1 MLPTKVVAFMN
12 NDVHGRV
19 LNLLMEDF
27 PPSRNRN
34 FDRFK
39 DPDGQRV
46 YRLYRIY
53 LSLLAELEEAA
64 ERPEV
69 QVRFS
74 REGDG
79 YRLIIENPK
88 VAYRRN
94 CLVPISLAAPFLERL
109 KALGLEVS

>member
-1 MLPTKVVAFMN
+1 MK
-12 NDVHGRV
+12 NDIHGRV
-19 LNLLMEDF
+19 LTLLMEDY

-34 FDRFK
+34 YDRFNG
-39 DPDGQRV
+39 PDGQRV

-69 QVRFS
+69 QVDLS

-79 YRLIIENPK
+79 YRLVIEDPK

-94 CLVPISLAAPFLERL
+94 CLVPLSLAEPFLARL
-109 KALGLEVS
+109 RAMGLEIS

>member
-1 MLPTKVVAFMN
+1 MN
-12 NDVHGRV
+12 DDIHGRV
-19 LNLLMEDF
+19 LTLLMEDY

-34 FDRFK
+34 YDRFK
-39 DPDGQRV
+39 GPQGQRV

-53 LSLLAELEEAA
+53 LSLLAELEEAM

-69 QVRFS
+69 KVNIN

-79 YRLIIENPK
+79 YRLLIEDPK

-94 CLVPISLAAPFLERL
+94 CLVPLALAEPFLERL
-109 KALGLEVS
+109 RALGLETS

>member
-1 MLPTKVVAFMN
+1 MS
-12 NDVHGRV
+12 NDIHGRV
-19 LNLLMEDF
+19 LTLLMEDY

-39 DPDGQRV
+39 GPEGQRV

-53 LSLLAELEEAA
+53 LSLLAELEEAM

-69 QVRFS
+69 KVNIN

-79 YRLIIENPK
+79 YRLLIEDPK

-94 CLVPISLAAPFLERL
+94 CLVPLALAEPFLERL
-109 KALGLEVS
+109 RALGLETS

>member
-1 MLPTKVVAFMN
+1 MN
-12 NDVHGRV
+12 DKIHGQV
-19 LNLLMEDF
+19 LTLLMEDY

-39 DPDGQRV
+39 GQDGQRV

-53 LSLLAELEEAA
+53 LSLLAELEEAM

-69 QVRFS
+69 EVSIQ

-79 YRLIIENPK
+79 YRLMIQDPK

-94 CLVPISLAAPFLERL
+94 CLVPLDLAEPFLERL
-109 KALGLEVS
+109 RALGLETS